1 MCVREKK
8 MLRTGNEDVMSSPF
22 FWIFFFIFS
31 ALQSHKFLVSC
42 IIERLVREDQ
52 SRRRE
57 GKKQNAT
64 KKLKVER
71 EKEII
76 SITLIIIGALA
87 SLL

>member
-1 MCVREKK
+1 
-8 MLRTGNEDVMSSPF
+8 
-22 FWIFFFIFS
+22 
-31 ALQSHKFLVSC
+31 
-42 IIERLVREDQ
+42 VREDQ
-52 SRRRE
+52 SRGQE

-76 SITLIIIGALA
+76 SIKLIIIGALA